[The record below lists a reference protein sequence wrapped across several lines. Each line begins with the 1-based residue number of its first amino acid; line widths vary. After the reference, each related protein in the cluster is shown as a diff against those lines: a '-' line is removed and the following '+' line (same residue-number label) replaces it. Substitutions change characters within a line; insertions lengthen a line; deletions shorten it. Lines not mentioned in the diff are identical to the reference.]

1 MVRRNKRNEIFSN
14 SLGLKKNKLGQ
25 GVKMEEEK
33 EVGAEATTENAGT
46 AEVTETKKSF
56 DELLQDKEYQSAFDK
71 KIAQSLQTA
80 KAKWEED
87 NKTKQAEAER
97 LAKMDE
103 DQKKNYELEQERT
116 RANKAESELN
126 AYRLKDETIRQA
138 SGRGISIEYL
148 DTIDFSRETA
158 ESINVKLDI
167 FERTSKAD
175 REKAIREY
183 SKEPPPQ
190 TGDKTKS
197 QENLSGYEKF
207 LKNYK

>member
-1 MVRRNKRNEIFSN
+1 
-14 SLGLKKNKLGQ
+14 
-25 GVKMEEEK
+25 MEEEK

-46 AEVTETKKSF
+46 AEVTEVKKSF

-87 NKTKQAEAER
+87 NKTRQAEAER

-103 DQKKNYELEQERT
+103 DQKRNYELEQEKA

-126 AYRLKDETIRQA
+126 AYKLKDETIRQA
-138 SGRGISIEYL
+138 SGRGISIAYL
-148 DTIDFSRETA
+148 ETIDFSKENA
-158 ESINVKLDI
+158 ESINRKLDI

-175 REKAIREY
+175 REKAISEY
-183 SKEPPPQ
+183 SKEIPPQ
-190 TGDKTKS
+190 TGDYKGTQKLKS
-197 QENLSGYEKF
+197 EMSYEELCNLPEY
-207 LKNYK
+207 KN